1 VFVVSSFDFSQHL
14 ESSHS
19 FEELGRWG
27 TLPVVLVAVQRIE
40 DEMSVA
46 M

>member
-1 VFVVSSFDFSQHL
+1 LFVELSFDFSQHL

-19 FEELGRWG
+19 VEELGRWG
-27 TLPVVLVAVQRIE
+27 TLPVELVAVQRIE